1 MSVVK
6 LGKYQHYKGQ
16 LYEVIGEGIHT
27 ETREPVV
34 IYKMLYETPDFPFGS
49 LWVRPKTM
57 FLENIELNGGSA
69 PRFKY
74 LGDK

>member
-1 MSVVK
+1 MGEVK
-6 LGKYQHYKGQ
+6 LGKYLHYKGNS
-16 LYEVIGEGIHT
+16 YEVIGEGVHT

-49 LWVRPKTM
+49 IWVRPKAM
-57 FLENIELNGGSA
+57 FLSNVEVNGESV

-74 LGDK
+74 IGDE